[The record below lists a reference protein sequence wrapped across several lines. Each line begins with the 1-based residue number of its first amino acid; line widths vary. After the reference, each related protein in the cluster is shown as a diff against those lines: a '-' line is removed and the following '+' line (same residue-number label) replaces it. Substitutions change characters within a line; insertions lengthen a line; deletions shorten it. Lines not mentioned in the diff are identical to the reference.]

1 MPQESRGL
9 VTRAGARSGK
19 PAASEST
26 NRHMSRLGTAYSGT
40 NTKANLDPSSSPYI
54 FKDLNNSSMRRNGR
68 RSRQKNLKVFNE
80 ALRFCSGEISLQDAE
95 EPSKNAQ
102 TTENLLGDHG
112 HSHPMKIQ
120 DAVTA
125 PPARKSQQAL
135 YSKH

>member
-1 MPQESRGL
+1 
-9 VTRAGARSGK
+9 
-19 PAASEST
+19 
-26 NRHMSRLGTAYSGT
+26 MSRLGTAYSGT

-102 TTENLLGDHG
+102 TTGNLLGDQG
-112 HSHPMKIQ
+112 HAHPMKIQ
-120 DAVTA
+120 DGLIDTATA

-135 YSKH
+135 YSKP